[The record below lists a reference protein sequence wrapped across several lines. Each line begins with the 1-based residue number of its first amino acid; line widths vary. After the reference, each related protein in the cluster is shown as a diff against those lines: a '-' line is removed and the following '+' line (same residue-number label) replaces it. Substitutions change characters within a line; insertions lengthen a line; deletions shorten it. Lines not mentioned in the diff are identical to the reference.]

1 MKNLLKTLLLISVIT
16 SGTTFISCE
25 DGKDGINGNNGTNG
39 KDGADGEDGVDGE
52 DLTVKEMKPLTSSI
66 TPNTLFELKGAFTG
80 SADLTM
86 IMSSADILPTDS
98 TFVYGSYMDG
108 AALYPYNDGSGTYAF
123 INNLERDYSIARIRL
138 NSELQ
143 PLEGSY
149 IVNATATAFTAQC
162 SGSSITVEEHGFGPL
177 YLSGGEWGG
186 NAKGVYKVNPFRS
199 TYDRVEVDRLP
210 ALGEWSTENAV
221 VIGKNAFPGKTVVFM
236 GDDDSNNA
244 YPEAHFAMYAGGL
257 GDLNSGDL
265 YVLKG
270 MNPIETAPGA
280 GGQLF
285 EMGMAEGVAY
295 EAEWVKVNERTI
307 AELNQEA
314 IDALAIGF
322 QRIEDIDWQKG
333 SEENNRTVFF
343 NATGR
348 YRSDNPD
355 LANRGTTFGRVY
367 KVELPEDMLDT
378 ASANY
383 LKATITC
390 VIDGDKE
397 GGIGD
402 GMHSPDNI
410 LVTENYAY
418 IQEDPNGYAD
428 QNPQIQGYAKLWQYD
443 IANKSFTE
451 VMECAQVAAS
461 NMDIGNV
468 DSMWEITGLID
479 VTDVIGA
486 TESTFIGG
494 AQVHGWRPE
503 NNPETARRADGHL
516 FSDPTAVDYSQD
528 GTGGGYEGSVL
539 FKITGLPR

>member
-1 MKNLLKTLLLISVIT
+1 MKKLFSFLLLIIALVIIPLSVI
-16 SGTTFISCE
+16 GCE
-25 DGKDGINGNNGTNG
+25 DGIDGTDGV
-39 KDGADGEDGVDGE
+39 DGADGQDFTVED
-52 DLTVKEMKPLTSSI
+52 MIPLTNSV
-66 TPNTLFELKGAFTG
+66 TPNSLFALKGAFS
-80 SADLTM
+80 SADLSI

-108 AALYPYNDGSGTYAF
+108 AALYPYGDGTFAF

-138 NSELQ
+138 NSDLQ
-143 PLEGSY
+143 PLEGDY
-149 IVNATATAFTAQC
+149 IVNSTATAFTAQC

-186 NAKGVYKVNPFRS
+186 NAKGVYNVNPFRS
-199 TYDRVEVDRLP
+199 PDERVEVDRLP

-221 VIGKNAFPGKTVVFM
+221 AIGKNAYPGKTVVFM
-236 GDDDSNNA
+236 GDDDSNNT
-244 YPEAHFAMYAGGL
+244 YPEAHFAMYVGGL

-265 YVLKG
+265 YVLRG
-270 MNPIETAPGA
+270 TNPVETAPGA

-285 EMGMAEGVAY
+285 EMGMSEGIEYDV
-295 EAEWVKVNERTI
+295 EWVRVDERTLE
-307 AELNQEA
+307 ELNQEA
-314 IDALAIGF
+314 IDLGAIGF
-322 QRIEDIDWQKG
+322 QRIEDIDWQRG
-333 SEENNRTVFF
+333 SASNNRNVFF

-367 KVELPEDMLDT
+367 KLELDPNDPT
-378 ASANY
+378 ANAK
-383 LKATITC
+383 LT
-390 VIDGDKE
+390 VVVDGDKE

-428 QNPQIQGYAKLWQYD
+428 LNPNITGYAKLWQYD
-443 IANKSFTE
+443 IAAGTLAE
-451 VMECAQVAAS
+451 VMECDQITAS
-461 NMDIGNV
+461 GLDIGNTT
-468 DSMWEITGLID
+468 SMWEITGLID
-479 VTDVIGA
+479 VTDIIGA

-494 AQVHGWRPE
+494 AQVHGWRPSV
-503 NNPETARRADGHL
+503 NPDTAKRADGTL
-516 FSDPTAVDYSQD
+516 FSDPTAIDPTLD
-528 GTGGGYEGSVL
+528 PTGSGSEGSLL